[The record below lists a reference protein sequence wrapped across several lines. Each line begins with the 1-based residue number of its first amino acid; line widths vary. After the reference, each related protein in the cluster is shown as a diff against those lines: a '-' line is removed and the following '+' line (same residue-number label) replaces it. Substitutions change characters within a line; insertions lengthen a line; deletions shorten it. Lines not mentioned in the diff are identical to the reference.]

1 MAGRLV
7 LVVGPSGAGKDTL
20 IAGAKAALA
29 GDRRFVFPRRV
40 VTRPTMAA
48 LEDHESVSP
57 EAFAAARAAGAYAL
71 DWEAH
76 GLGYGL
82 PASLVDDIAA
92 GRVVVF
98 NGSRAM
104 VPAAQAKFPGVQVLL
119 IEATPEAERNRVVYV
134 GHQANL
140 TMLDAV
146 VRRCEIP
153 AERHFHNIVDFGNQ
167 AATGAPA
174 VISQRWKDFKPG
186 DIAALIV
193 VGSGLSWSSVAIE
206 FS

>member
-40 VTRPTMAA
+40 VTRPAMAA

-71 DWEAH
+71 DGEAH

-119 IEATPEAERNRVVYV
+119 IEATPE
-134 GHQANL
+134 
-140 TMLDAV
+140 
-146 VRRCEIP
+146 VRARRLAGRGRES
-153 AERHFHNIVDFGNQ
+153 
-167 AATGAPA
+167 ATE
-174 VISQRWKDFKPG
+174 
-186 DIAALIV
+186 IAARLAREVPGVPAGAVRIDK
-193 VGSGLSWSSVAIE
+193 SGALADGIARFVLALRSVAPN
-206 FS
+206 